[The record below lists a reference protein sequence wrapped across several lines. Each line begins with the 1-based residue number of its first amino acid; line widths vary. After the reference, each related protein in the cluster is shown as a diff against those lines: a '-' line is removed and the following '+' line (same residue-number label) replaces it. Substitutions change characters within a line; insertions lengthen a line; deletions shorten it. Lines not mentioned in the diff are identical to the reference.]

1 MKIGILGTGD
11 VGVALARG
19 FLGRGDE
26 VKIGSREGGGE
37 KLTAALERLGG
48 KATGGTFAD
57 VAAWADMVVLATLGA
72 VNESVIG
79 KAGPDNLAGKVLIDA
94 TNPLDF
100 SGGMPPRLLSPDG
113 SGGQEVQ
120 RLAPKAKVVKAFNTV
135 GNALMVNPQL
145 PGGPPTMFI
154 CGDDDG
160 AKQTVAEVCRAFGW
174 EVADIGGI
182 DASHYLEA
190 MCLVWV
196 LHGARSGAWNHAF
209 KLLRG

>member
-1 MKIGILGTGD
+1 
-11 VGVALARG
+11 
-19 FLGRGDE
+19 
-26 VKIGSREGGGE
+26 
-37 KLTAALERLGG
+37 
-48 KATGGTFAD
+48 
-57 VAAWADMVVLATLGA
+57 
-72 VNESVIG
+72 
-79 KAGPDNLAGKVLIDA
+79 IDA

>member
-1 MKIGILGTGD
+1 
-11 VGVALARG
+11 
-19 FLGRGDE
+19 
-26 VKIGSREGGGE
+26 
-37 KLTAALERLGG
+37 
-48 KATGGTFAD
+48 
-57 VAAWADMVVLATLGA
+57 
-72 VNESVIG
+72 ESVIG